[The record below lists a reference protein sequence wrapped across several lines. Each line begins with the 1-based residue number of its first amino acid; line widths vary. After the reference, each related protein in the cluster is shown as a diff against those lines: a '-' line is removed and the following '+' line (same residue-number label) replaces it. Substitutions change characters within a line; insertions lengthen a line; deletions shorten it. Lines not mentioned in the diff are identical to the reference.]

1 VDIAADLD
9 FIVGAFAGD
18 KPTGLCRRPM
28 AAHLIVK
35 LQTIRMEQPPRI
47 IDSAFVKAFAVL
59 DSTVTFKSRTYVYF
73 DGKQVGQVP
82 ALAICQYVGEAEFL
96 MFYCNEDWK
105 VLGISAF
112 ETLEAAMN
120 RAEIEY
126 EGVSKKWQHPNIT
139 EKDLLPEDLEPKC
152 SFCDKP
158 YFKTD
163 GLFEGR
169 DAFICHQCVHNLHEE
184 ILKEEQ

>member
-1 VDIAADLD
+1 
-9 FIVGAFAGD
+9 
-18 KPTGLCRRPM
+18 
-28 AAHLIVK
+28 
-35 LQTIRMEQPPRI
+35 MEQPPRI

-184 ILKEEQ
+184 ILKEAQ